1 MTIYLNRNKNVKI
14 SSENSIKQWRFIV
27 VIITKYFLNRKM
39 HLKRYTNKNEMH
51 LKRFKPG
58 CNIYGDPNEKG

>member
-1 MTIYLNRNKNVKI
+1 MKI
-14 SSENSIKQWRFIV
+14 IV

-51 LKRFKPG
+51 LKSFKPG

>member
-1 MTIYLNRNKNVKI
+1 MKCNKLAQKI
-14 SSENSIKQWRFIV
+14 LLSNEDYIGKTKFIV
-27 VIITKYFLNRKM
+27 VNITQYSLNNKM
-39 HLKRYTNKNEMH
+39 HWKRYHGKNKMH

>member
-1 MTIYLNRNKNVKI
+1 MKKTK
-14 SSENSIKQWRFIV
+14 FIV